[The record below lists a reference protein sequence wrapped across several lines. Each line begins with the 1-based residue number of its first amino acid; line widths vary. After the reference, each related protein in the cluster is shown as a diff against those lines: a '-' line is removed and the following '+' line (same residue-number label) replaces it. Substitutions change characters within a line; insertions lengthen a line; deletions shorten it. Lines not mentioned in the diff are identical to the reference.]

1 MNHSESTKNIFAA
14 LTMAQAKM
22 PHAPFD
28 ALNPFLKN
36 EYATLGSVI
45 ETAKPVLAEFK
56 LAVTQLVV
64 SGDNNN
70 IGVETVLVH
79 ESGEWISEV
88 CMISFGEEKGKSFA
102 QVAGS
107 VISYLR
113 RYSFAAI
120 IGLYADKDDDGN
132 SVPEKKSVKEKKK
145 EPEAKTELDE
155 TKEKIL
161 VLCHELGKEH
171 EEELVKL
178 VEDTIHVKN
187 PKTIKELSVAKDLLE
202 KLENMKK
209 EKSQ

>member
-1 MNHSESTKNIFAA
+1 MNHSESTKNLFTA
-14 LTMAQAKM
+14 LVAAQAKM

-28 ALNPFLKN
+28 AINPFLKN

-45 ETAKPVLAEFK
+45 ETAKPILAEFK
-56 LAVTQLVV
+56 LAVTQLVI
-64 SGDNNN
+64 SGDKNN

-79 ESGEWISEV
+79 ESGEWISTV
-88 CMISFGEEKGKSFA
+88 AMISFGEEKGKSFA
-102 QVAGS
+102 QVAGT

-132 SVPEKKSVKEKKK
+132 VQEKKSGKEKKK
-145 EPEAKTELDE
+145 ESQEKTELDE
-155 TKEKIL
+155 TKENIL

-171 EEELVKL
+171 EDELVKL

-187 PKTIKELSVAKDLLE
+187 PKTIKELSVAKELLE

-209 EKSQ
+209 EKAQ

>member
-1 MNHSESTKNIFAA
+1 MNHSESTKNLFAA
-14 LTMAQAKM
+14 LVAAQAKM
-22 PHAPFD
+22 PHVPFD

-45 ETAKPVLAEFK
+45 ETAKPIMAENK
-56 LAVTQLVV
+56 LAVTQLVT
-64 SGDNNN
+64 SGDKNN

-79 ESGEWISEV
+79 ESGEWISTV
-88 CMISFGEEKGKSFA
+88 SMISFGEEKGKSFA

-120 IGLYADKDDDGN
+120 LGLYADKDDDGN
-132 SVPEKKSVKEKKK
+132 MPDKKSGKEKKK
-145 EPEAKTELDE
+145 ETENKSELDE
-155 TKEKIL
+155 TKENIL
-161 VLCHELGKEH
+161 ALCHELGKDH

-187 PKTIKELSVAKDLLE
+187 PKTIKELPVAKELLE

-209 EKSQ
+209 EKAQ